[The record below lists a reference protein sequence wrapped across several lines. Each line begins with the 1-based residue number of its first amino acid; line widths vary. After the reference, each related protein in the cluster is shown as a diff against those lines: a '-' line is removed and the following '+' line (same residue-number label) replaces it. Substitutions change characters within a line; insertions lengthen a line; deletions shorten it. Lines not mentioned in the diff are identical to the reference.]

1 MSLGSKD
8 PVHVVISASDRK
20 LPKQGQS
27 VYLASSGYPFVLE
40 SRIEREEGNLA
51 NYKSNQIDF
60 SAPDPI
66 NNDESEKIVAGVK
79 AEYTSDALKVEPTLV
94 VGISLISIS
103 LFIFFSSLFPQL
115 FRSLTPV
122 HPHQNQLLSLDFLNF
137 LDFLNLLEFY
147 DLLKFYDLNLQKFLY
162 LLDQLAAF

>member
-1 MSLGSKD
+1 MFHSDPEWGAETTLPEHVDIKLYSGDRVLLVLAERVPVNVKQFTWSVPVSLGSKD

-94 VGISLISIS
+94 VFISLISIS
-103 LFIFFSSLFPQL
+103 LFTIMI
-115 FRSLTPV
+115 
-122 HPHQNQLLSLDFLNF
+122 
-137 LDFLNLLEFY
+137 
-147 DLLKFYDLNLQKFLY
+147 
-162 LLDQLAAF
+162 